1 MKIMCHLK
9 IRKLY
14 LPMLKHI
21 FRKFIKKEENLEYQ
35 RTQDSISNFLGE
47 DILEKEEIR
56 KAKLSENEKLELDS
70 PLTVEEL
77 TESINKSNLKS
88 APGSNGISNKFIKK
102 YWEFFKYPL
111 LKYVN
116 FAFTTGRLTDSFR
129 TADIKLIP

>member
-1 MKIMCHLK
+1 MSMVKSSSKNDCPSLICNENNVPFENSQALSAHVETYFSQ
-9 IRKLY
+9 IY
-14 LPMLKHI
+14 
-21 FRKFIKKEENLEYQ
+21 KKEENLEYQ

-56 KAKLSENEKLELDS
+56 NAKLSENEKLELDS

-102 YWEFFKYPL
+102 Y
-111 LKYVN
+111 
-116 FAFTTGRLTDSFR
+116 
-129 TADIKLIP
+129 